1 MGQQDINIDLND
13 NLNVYQ
19 NTAQDCIVTTKDK
32 LELVLI
38 KTEKALVD
46 KNSWQTPLGLI
57 ISCIVAL
64 VSSNF
69 KDFFLTASE
78 WKSLFVFSV
87 IACSIW
93 LLHTIKIAW
102 RNRRKGNIDN
112 IIEQIISESKQ
123 QS

>member
-57 ISCIVAL
+57 VSCIVAL

-69 KDFFLTASE
+69 KDFILTASE

>member
-69 KDFFLTASE
+69 KDFILTASE